1 MKRFIFLAIL
11 CSLALGM
18 GAQTAKEEIF
28 ADVHRSAANYYA
40 YPVPSVEQTAP
51 PAGYKP
57 FYLSHYARHGSRFLI
72 NPDDY
77 EKPLAV
83 MREADGNGVLTELG
97 KRRFAFWT
105 VSPVSPKTDMVSLPP
120 WERASIGGLPGG
132 CIRTF
137 RRYSRGRLRWMR
149 VPQSSSAVSF
159 RWWRNVW
166 NFSL

>member
-18 GAQTAKEEIF
+18 GAQTAKRRDFLQMCI
-28 ADVHRSAANYYA
+28 VRRANYYA

-77 EKPLAV
+77 EKPL
-83 MREADGNGVLTELG
+83 
-97 KRRFAFWT
+97 KK
-105 VSPVSPKTDMVSLPP
+105 S
-120 WERASIGGLPGG
+120 
-132 CIRTF
+132 
-137 RRYSRGRLRWMR
+137 
-149 VPQSSSAVSF
+149 
-159 RWWRNVW
+159 
-166 NFSL
+166 

>member
-57 FYLSHYARHGSRFLI
+57 FLS
-72 NPDDY
+72 
-77 EKPLAV
+77 EPLCPSW
-83 MREADGNGVLTELG
+83 
-97 KRRFAFWT
+97 FT
-105 VSPVSPKTDMVSLPP
+105 VPYKS
-120 WERASIGGLPGG
+120 G
-132 CIRTF
+132 
-137 RRYSRGRLRWMR
+137 
-149 VPQSSSAVSF
+149 
-159 RWWRNVW
+159 
-166 NFSL
+166 

>member
-72 NPDDY
+72 NP
-77 EKPLAV
+77 EWRAH
-83 MREADGNGVLTELG
+83 GVG
-97 KRRFAFWT
+97 KKDALHFGQCLPCR
-105 VSPVSPKTDMVSLPP
+105 PKQI
-120 WERASIGGLPGG
+120 W
-132 CIRTF
+132 
-137 RRYSRGRLRWMR
+137 
-149 VPQSSSAVSF
+149 
-159 RWWRNVW
+159 
-166 NFSL
+166 